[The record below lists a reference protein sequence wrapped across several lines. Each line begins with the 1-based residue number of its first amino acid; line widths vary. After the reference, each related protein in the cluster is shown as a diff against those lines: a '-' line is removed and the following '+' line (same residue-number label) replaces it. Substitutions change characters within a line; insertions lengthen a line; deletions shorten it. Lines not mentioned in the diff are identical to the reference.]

1 MTENQGT
8 SDATRPELSK
18 RKEKKNY
25 LLQTLEGRRKAG
37 LGERYYYT
45 ALKHGIPTVF
55 CRYDGQQIAAIILKD
70 GRTRFTL
77 KTSEGRLVLEKTDLQ
92 FSYRARSH
100 SEVNQGIRID
110 ERIRKMKNK
119 PIIEIDQRYQIP
131 DETLQECHEKG
142 TLLRLTMRGGEILE
156 GRVEWFGGYD
166 IKLDLATGKSVVAFR
181 HAVYSH
187 EVITRND
194 R

>member
-1 MTENQGT
+1 MAREGKPSGNPH
-8 SDATRPELSK
+8 SELSQK
-18 RKEKKNY
+18 KKNY
-25 LLQTLEGRRKAG
+25 LLHTLEGRRKAG

-77 KTSEGRLVLEKTDLQ
+77 KTGGGRLVVDKTDLQ

-119 PIIEIDQRYQIP
+119 PME
-131 DETLQECHEKG
+131 
-142 TLLRLTMRGGEILE
+142 
-156 GRVEWFGGYD
+156 RV
-166 IKLDLATGKSVVAFR
+166 
-181 HAVYSH
+181 
-187 EVITRND
+187 
-194 R
+194 